1 MPRRRRRPPPLPLAL
16 AQVTTSF
23 LLLYLFL
30 VVLVPLSVRQPPNL
44 APGSVLFLIAGA
56 TAAIAA
62 WSWHLRTHHA
72 ALASDKQLTELQAMT
87 PAAFEHWVAAR
98 FRDLGYD
105 VRATGTHGTGGDH
118 GIDIVATKPNETAV
132 VQAKKYI
139 TRAVG
144 EPMLRDLYG
153 AMTAASATRA
163 YLVTTGH
170 VTQQARDWAAG
181 KPIEIWDAGTLTRLG
196 PTARSGPA
204 AAPTPDAGASP
215 LVVAPS
221 GTATPLPPCPRCGAA
236 LVERRNRKTDAHF
249 YGCSRFPACRFTT
262 PTLPQPS

>member
-1 MPRRRRRPPPLPLAL
+1 
-16 AQVTTSF
+16 
-23 LLLYLFL
+23 L
-30 VVLVPLSVRQPPNL
+30 VVLLPLLFRQPPNL
-44 APGSVLFLIAGA
+44 ALGSVLFLIAGA

-62 WSWHLRTHHA
+62 WSWHLRTLRA
-72 ALASDKQLTELQAMT
+72 ALASGKQLAELQAMT

-105 VRATGTHGTGGDH
+105 VRVTGTHGTGGDH
-118 GIDIVATKPNETAV
+118 GIDIVATKPNDTAV
-132 VQAKKYI
+132 VQGKKYI

-181 KPIEIWDAGTLTRLG
+181 KPIEIWDTSTLT
-196 PTARSGPA
+196 ARFPRTSSASPGTSRTPVVPA
-204 AAPTPDAGASP
+204 AEEDDDTLRTGC
-215 LVVAPS
+215 
-221 GTATPLPPCPRCGAA
+221 ATPLPPCPRCGAL
-236 LVERRNRKTDAHF
+236 LVERLNRRTADHF
-249 YGCSRFPACRFTT
+249 FGCSRFRSCRFTS
-262 PTLPQPS
+262 PTLPETG